1 MDVVKKQTAA
11 FEEGKEP
18 EVVFAREDELGP
30 EELEQVSGGA
40 RSYRCP
46 DCSYRTKSLTALK
59 SHRMSK
65 HGKR

>member
-1 MDVVKKQTAA
+1 MGVDKKEAA
-11 FEEGKEP
+11 ALEFGKEP
-18 EVVFAREDELGP
+18 EVFAHEDELGS